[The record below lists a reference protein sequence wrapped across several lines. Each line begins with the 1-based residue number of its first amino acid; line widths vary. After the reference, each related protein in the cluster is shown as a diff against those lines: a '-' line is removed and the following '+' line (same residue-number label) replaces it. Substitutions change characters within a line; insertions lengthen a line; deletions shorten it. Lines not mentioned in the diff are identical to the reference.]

1 MNIIDNPL
9 ATPVQTSGGSTPTFA
24 TSSTGARK
32 EIKLAR
38 FDLIPVG
45 PLTQLAEHF
54 GRGAKKYAA
63 RNWELG
69 YEWSLSYNSLNRH
82 LLAFWG
88 GEDID
93 EETQSPHM
101 VCVMWHAAVLL
112 EFARTHPEFDDRPT
126 SAP

>member
-1 MNIIDNPL
+1 MTAPDHLPDTL
-9 ATPVQTSGGSTPTFA
+9 EPTFA

-38 FDLIPVG
+38 FDLIPAG
-45 PLTQLAEHF
+45 PLRQLAEHF
-54 GRGAKKYAA
+54 GVGAKKYAE

-69 YEWSLSYNSLNRH
+69 YQWSLSYAALNRH
-82 LLAFWG
+82 LWAFWG

-93 EETQSPHM
+93 PETGSPHM
-101 VCVMWHAAVLL
+101 VAVMWHSAVLL

-126 SAP
+126 SAM